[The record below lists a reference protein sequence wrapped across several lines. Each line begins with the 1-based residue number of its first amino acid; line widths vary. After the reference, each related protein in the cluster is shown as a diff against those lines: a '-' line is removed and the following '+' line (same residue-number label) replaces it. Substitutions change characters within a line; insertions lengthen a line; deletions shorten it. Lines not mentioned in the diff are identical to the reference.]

1 MLLSL
6 SLWVNDF
13 IYDRGEGGM
22 GNPKENFRNT
32 RQKIFRIYCLDGSN
46 EIFSNFIFHGLLRSW
61 VCEYVRDVHFWL
73 CFLLVLQRPA
83 RQVQGCEVPGGQ
95 RGRCVN
101 MEDCVLRDIHL
112 DYVKNKGY
120 FCLLRNQRLVLTL
133 SVIISVVN
141 LQFQLYQIRIF
152 EGWLSWWVTLW
163 TWVAELSVSLRMSKY
178 CSPCLDINIVKQDK
192 ENHFQLLDMVTDL
205 AGVNNGYIQT
215 LIFKTK

>member
-1 MLLSL
+1 MTLSMTG
-6 SLWVNDF
+6 
-13 IYDRGEGGM
+13 RKGEWEI
-22 GNPKENFRNT
+22 PKR
-32 RQKIFRIYCLDGSN
+32 IFETPGRKYSEYIVLTDKMKFFQ
-46 EIFSNFIFHGLLRSW
+46 ILFSTVFSVLES
-61 VCEYVRDVHFWL
+61 VVRDVHLWL
-73 CFLLVLQRPA
+73 CFMLVFQRPA

-152 EGWLSWWVTLW
+152 EGWLSWWVTCN
-163 TWVAELSVSLRMSKY
+163 SMDVSCRTFSF
-178 CSPCLDINIVKQDK
+178 V
-192 ENHFQLLDMVTDL
+192 EN
-205 AGVNNGYIQT
+205 
-215 LIFKTK
+215 FKVFLVWI

>member
-13 IYDRGEGGM
+13 IYDRGKGEWEI
-22 GNPKENFRNT
+22 PKR
-32 RQKIFRIYCLDGSN
+32 IFETPGRKYSEYIVFTDKMKFFQIL
-46 EIFSNFIFHGLLRSW
+46 FSTVFSVLEL
-61 VCEYVRDVHFWL
+61 VVRDVHLWL

-112 DYVKNKGY
+112 DYVKNKGF
-120 FCLLRNQRLVLTL
+120 FCLLRNQRLVITF

-152 EGWLSWWVTLW
+152 EGWLSWWVYGR
-163 TWVAELSVSLRMSKY
+163 ELPNFQFRWECQS
-178 CSPCLDINIVKQDK
+178 SPCLDINIVKQDK
-192 ENHFQLLDMVTDL
+192 ENHYQILDMVTDL
-205 AGVNNGYIQT
+205 AGVNNGCIQT